1 MRTAV
6 VVLALSCALAA
17 PLAVTAAAR
26 PSPGVWEAATRDGFV
41 RFRVAGG
48 AVQDLVVAYRC
59 APDGGNLWSSFVSL
73 PIHDGGVSISGF
85 TSLQATFGD
94 ATHARG
100 TVAPSPG
107 VGFTECKARAERP
120 FAARRLRR
128 TPVVPV
134 AGRWVGRDAT
144 GAGLSFTV
152 DLRGL
157 VREIR
162 TATATACTTR
172 AGLVPFS
179 ADAVI
184 RPSTDR
190 FSARSRPVLLGGGQ
204 AGRAEDVDGR
214 FTSPRAA
221 RGTLR
226 ASVAGTRPCDSRAIA
241 WTASPAT

>member
-1 MRTAV
+1 MRTAAV
-6 VVLALSCALAA
+6 ALALSFALVA
-17 PLAVTAAAR
+17 PLTVTAAAG
-26 PSPGVWEAATRDGFV
+26 PSPGVWEASTRDGFV

-48 AVQDLVVAYRC
+48 AVQDMVVVYRC
-59 APDGGNLWSSFVSL
+59 TPDGGNLWSSFVSL
-73 PIHDGGVSISGF
+73 PIRDGSVSITGF

-100 TVAPSPG
+100 AVAPSPG
-107 VGFTECKARAERP
+107 VGFTECKSKAGRP
-120 FAARRLRR
+120 FAARRLKRA
-128 TPVVPV
+128 PVVPV
-134 AGRWVGRDAT
+134 VGRWVGRDAT
-144 GAGLSFTV
+144 GAELSFTV

-162 TATATACTTR
+162 TATATPCTTR
-172 AGLVPFS
+172 AGLVPFA

-190 FSARSRPVLLGGGQ
+190 FSARSRPVLLGGSQ
-204 AGRAEDVDGR
+204 AGRAEDVEGR

-226 ASVAGTRPCDSRAIA
+226 ESVSGTRPCDSRAIA
-241 WTASPAT
+241 WTARPAP